1 MKILAVARKT
11 LKEYWREPLLLGILL
26 AFPIMLLA
34 VYAIAFKD
42 SDAGL
47 ASYLTILVENH
58 DQGEQGDALIEALR
72 AAEYEDL
79 ALFEVVPVERTDY
92 ARISLR
98 EHKAALLLV
107 LPADL
112 TERIQAAAPANV
124 QMVGDPYSDSYV
136 FARGLVK
143 GVLDEVIAGRP
154 AETWP
159 VTYEFLS
166 GTGTLSDF
174 DFGVPGLIVFG
185 IMFVSVTTAMT
196 LVRENVSGTLQ
207 RLQTS
212 SLSAAELL
220 IGLSVAQMVVAA
232 VQVPVTLGAAVL
244 MGFQSNGSLLLALG
258 IGLLLSLA
266 AIALGLL
273 TACFAR
279 SDGEAA
285 NLGAVLGVM
294 TVLLSGAMYPMP
306 SAPLFDWGGRTIQ
319 VYDFLPTTHASE
331 ALRRVLIYG
340 AGVQEIGY
348 HLVALAVLSVLLLG
362 VGVLLYGRLRLR
374 RV

>member
-11 LKEYWREPLLLGILL
+11 LREYWREPLLLGLLL

-34 VYAIAFKD
+34 VYAIAFRD
-42 SDAGL
+42 SDEGL
-47 ASYLTILVENH
+47 ASYLTVLVENH
-58 DQGEQGDALIEALR
+58 DQGERGDALIEALR
-72 AAEYEDL
+72 TAEYEGL
-79 ALFEVVPVERTDY
+79 PLFDVAPVERTEY
-92 ARISLR
+92 ARVSLR

-107 LPADL
+107 IPADL
-112 TERIQAAAPANV
+112 TECIESATLADV

-143 GVLDEVIAGRP
+143 GVLDEVVAGRP
-154 AETWP
+154 LDAWP
-159 VTYEFLS
+159 VSYEFLA

-196 LVRENVSGTLQ
+196 LVREDVSGTLQ
-207 RLQTS
+207 RLQIS

-220 IGLSVAQMVVAA
+220 IGLSLAQFVVAM

-244 MGFQSNGSLLLALG
+244 MGFKSNGSLVLALG

-266 AIALGLL
+266 AIALGLI

-285 NLGAVLGVM
+285 NLGSVLGVM
-294 TVLLSGAMYPMP
+294 AVLLSGAMYPMP
-306 SAPLFDWGGRTIQ
+306 AAPLFDLAGRTVQ
-319 VYDFLPTTHASE
+319 VYDLLPTMHASE

-340 AGVQEIGY
+340 AGAGEVAY
-348 HLVALAVLSVLLLG
+348 HLVSLGVLSVLFLG
-362 VGVLLYGRLRLR
+362 VGVLAYGRLRLR
-374 RV
+374 RG